1 MDSGKATT
9 VLLIRHGET
18 AWNAEHRIQGRLDV
32 PLSTTG
38 VWQAGRLA
46 ERLAGEAID
55 AIVASDLAR
64 AWMTGAPLADAHGLP
79 MVPEPRLRER
89 VFGLFEGKT
98 LDEIAAQHREEFA
111 AWRARDVD
119 WRIPGGES
127 GTEFIGR
134 VLEAMQEIA
143 AAYAG
148 RTVAVVTHGGVL
160 DVIYRNARALAWDAP
175 REHLMLN
182 ASINRL
188 QAQAQPEPLRLQI
201 IDWADVAHLEQ
212 SRDELAAS

>member
-1 MDSGKATT
+1 MASGAVTRL
-9 VLLIRHGET
+9 LLIRHGET

-38 VWQAGRLA
+38 IWQASRLA

-55 AIVASDLAR
+55 AVIASDLAR
-64 AWMTGAPLADAHGLP
+64 AWMTGAPLADAQGLT
-79 MVPEPRLRER
+79 MVPDRRLRER
-89 VFGLFEGKT
+89 SFGIFEGKT
-98 LDEIAAQHREEFA
+98 LDEIAAEHPQEFA

-119 WRIPGGES
+119 WRIPDGES

-134 VLEAMQEIA
+134 VLDAMREIA
-143 AAYAG
+143 AFHLG

-160 DVIYRNARALAWDAP
+160 DVVYRNARALAWDAP
-175 REHLMLN
+175 RDHLMLN

-188 QAQAQPEPLRLQI
+188 QAEVEPLRLQI

-212 SRDELAAS
+212 ARDELATP

>member
-1 MDSGKATT
+1 MASATMT
-9 VLLIRHGET
+9 TLLLIRHGET

-38 VWQAGRLA
+38 MWQAGRLA
-46 ERLAGEAID
+46 ERLAGEAIE
-55 AIVASDLAR
+55 AIVCSDLAR
-64 AWMTGAPLADAHGLP
+64 AWMTAVPLADTRGLS

-89 VFGLFEGKT
+89 VFGIFEGKT
-98 LDEIAAQHREEFA
+98 LDEIAASHPEEFA

-134 VLEAMQEIA
+134 VLEAVRDITA
-143 AAYAG
+143 AHAG
-148 RTVAVVTHGGVL
+148 RTVAVVSHGGVL
-160 DVIYRNARALAWDAP
+160 DVIYRHARALAWDAP

-188 QAQAQPEPLRLQI
+188 QAEPEPLRLRI
-201 IDWADVAHLEQ
+201 IAWADVAHLEQ
-212 SRDELAAS
+212 ARDELAAP

>member
-1 MDSGKATT
+1 MASGTVTT
-9 VLLIRHGET
+9 VFLIRHGET

-38 VWQAGRLA
+38 IWQAGRLA
-46 ERLAGEAID
+46 ERLASEAID
-55 AIVASDLAR
+55 AIVSSDLAR
-64 AWMTGAPLADAHGLP
+64 AWMTGAPLAAARGLQ
-79 MVPEPRLRER
+79 MVSEPRLRER
-89 VFGLFEGKT
+89 VFGIFEGKT
-98 LDEIAAQHREEFA
+98 LDEIAVQHPEEFA

-119 WRIPGGES
+119 WGMPGGES

-134 VLEAMQEIA
+134 VLEAMQQIA
-143 AAYAG
+143 LSYVG

-160 DVIYRNARALAWDAP
+160 DVVYRNARALAWDAP

-188 QAQAQPEPLRLQI
+188 QAQPEPLRLQI

-212 SRDELAAS
+212 ARDELAAS

>member
-1 MDSGKATT
+1 MASGTVTT

-38 VWQAGRLA
+38 IWQAGRLA
-46 ERLAGEAID
+46 ERLASEAID
-55 AIVASDLAR
+55 AIVSSDLAR
-64 AWMTGAPLADAHGLP
+64 AWMTGAPLAAARGLQ
-79 MVPEPRLRER
+79 MVSEPRLRER
-89 VFGLFEGKT
+89 VFGIFEGKT
-98 LDEIAAQHREEFA
+98 LDEIAVQHPEEFA

-119 WRIPGGES
+119 WGMPGGES
-127 GTEFIGR
+127 GIDFIGR
-134 VLEAMQEIA
+134 VLEAMQQIA
-143 AAYAG
+143 LSYVG

-160 DVIYRNARALAWDAP
+160 DVVYRNARALAWDAP

-188 QAQAQPEPLRLQI
+188 QAQPEPLRLQI

-212 SRDELAAS
+212 ARDELAAS

>member
-1 MDSGKATT
+1 MASAAVTT
-9 VLLIRHGET
+9 LLLIRHGET

-38 VWQAGRLA
+38 MWQSGRLA
-46 ERLAGEAID
+46 GRLAGEAID
-55 AIVASDLAR
+55 AIVCSDLAR
-64 AWMTGAPLADAHGLP
+64 AWMTGAPLAEAHALS

-89 VFGLFEGKT
+89 AFGIFEGKT
-98 LDEIAAQHREEFA
+98 LEEIAAEHREEFD

-127 GTEFIGR
+127 GTEFIDR
-134 VLEAMQEIA
+134 VIEAMREIA
-143 AAYAG
+143 TSYLG

-160 DVIYRNARALAWDAP
+160 DVVYRSARALAWDAP

-188 QAQAQPEPLRLQI
+188 QAEPEPLRLRI

-212 SRDELAAS
+212 ARDELATP

>member
-1 MDSGKATT
+1 MGAEAVTT
-9 VLLIRHGET
+9 LLLIRHGET

-38 VWQAGRLA
+38 FWQAARLA

-55 AIVASDLAR
+55 AVVSSDLAR
-64 AWMTGAPLADAHGLP
+64 AWMTGVPLADARGLSI
-79 MVPEPRLRER
+79 VAEPRLRER
-89 VFGLFEGKT
+89 VFGIFEGKT
-98 LDEIAAQHREEFA
+98 LDEIAAGHPEEFA

-119 WRIPGGES
+119 WRMPGGES

-134 VLEAMQEIA
+134 VLEAMQEVA
-143 AAYAG
+143 GTYAG

-160 DVIYRNARALAWDAP
+160 DVVYRQARALAWDAP

-188 QAQAQPEPLRLQI
+188 QAQPQPLRLQI
-201 IDWADVAHLEQ
+201 VDWADVAHLEQ
-212 SRDELAAS
+212 ARDELAAS

>member
-1 MDSGKATT
+1 MGAEAVTKL
-9 VLLIRHGET
+9 LLIRHGET

-38 VWQAGRLA
+38 VWQAARLA

-55 AIVASDLAR
+55 AVVSSDLAR
-64 AWMTGAPLADAHGLP
+64 ARMTGVPLADARGLS
-79 MVPEPRLRER
+79 MVADSRLRER
-89 VFGLFEGKT
+89 VFGIFEGKT
-98 LDEIAAQHREEFA
+98 LDEIAAGHPEEFA

-119 WRIPGGES
+119 WRMPGGES

-134 VLEAMQEIA
+134 VLEAMQDIA
-143 AAYAG
+143 GTYAG

-160 DVIYRNARALAWDAP
+160 DVVYRQARALAWDAP

-188 QAQAQPEPLRLQI
+188 QAQPQPLRLQI
-201 IDWADVAHLEQ
+201 VDWADVAHLEQ
-212 SRDELAAS
+212 ARDELAAS

>member
-1 MDSGKATT
+1 MMASGTVTT
-9 VLLIRHGET
+9 LLLIRHGET

-55 AIVASDLAR
+55 AVVSSDLAR
-64 AWMTGAPLADAHGLP
+64 AWMTGTPLADARGLS

-89 VFGLFEGKT
+89 VFGIFEGKT
-98 LDEIAAQHREEFA
+98 LDAIAAEHPEEFA

-134 VLEAMQEIA
+134 VLEAMREIVA
-143 AAYAG
+143 SHTG
-148 RTVAVVTHGGVL
+148 RTVAIVTHGGVL
-160 DVIYRNARALAWDAP
+160 DVVYRHARALAWDAP

-188 QAQAQPEPLRLQI
+188 QAQPEPLRLQI

-212 SRDELAAS
+212 ARDELAAS